1 MTMPESITAPPAAP
15 AATEPPNAAAPPQSD
30 SQTQTFNVGDYIAS
44 DGKFTDRFKEIIPE
58 DLRGN
63 KVYDI
68 FSDVQGLTKYVGNAA
83 SELGKY
89 RAGKGVMPITDKSSQ
104 QEIDAWHIAHG
115 VPKDSTGYTWKA
127 PEEIS
132 IEDLSP
138 EFTKAT
144 FDEFHKNH
152 FTPKQVES
160 TMNMYAQHIQ
170 SIEKA
175 VDEEMSKRVSDAEN
189 RMRGEYGDQF
199 DAKVNLAK
207 EFITNVSGHWDKAK
221 YEHLFGKEAKL
232 EDGTTARIGGINDP
246 EYADMRVLLIDLF
259 ANIQEKYGI
268 EDSALTPEST
278 GQPHKSL
285 EQQVADADKEIYENV
300 KLRESLDHRDREKYE
315 ELIKKRDLLY
325 KKLYPV

>member
-1 MTMPESITAPPAAP
+1 MTESITAPPAAP
-15 AATEPPNAAAPPQSD
+15 AASQTTETAAPPQLD
-30 SQTQTFNVGDYIAS
+30 SQTQTFNLGDYIAS
-44 DGKFTDRFKEIIPE
+44 DGKFTDKFKEIIPE

-104 QEIDAWHIAHG
+104 MEIDAWRIAHG

-127 PEEIS
+127 PDNIS

-138 EFTKAT
+138 EFTKGV
-144 FDEFHKNH
+144 FEEFHKNNY
-152 FTPKQVES
+152 TPKQAEAA
-160 TMNMYAQHIQ
+160 MNMYTQHIQ

-175 VDEEMSKRVSDAEN
+175 VDEEMGKRVSDAEN

-221 YEHLFGKEAKL
+221 YEQLFGKEMKL
-232 EDGTTARIGGINDP
+232 EDGTTARVGGINDP

-259 ANIQEKYGI
+259 SNIQEKYGV

-285 EQQVADADKEIYENV
+285 EQQVADADNELFENV
-300 KLRESLDHRDREKYE
+300 KLRQSLDQRDRDKYD
-315 ELIKKRDLLY
+315 ELMKKRDSLY